1 MNFTDRETSVLNRI
15 QVDIPIVETPFEL
28 LASELKQSAS
38 EVLSIIVRM
47 KERGVIR
54 DISGIFNVESLGYQI
69 SLVAFE
75 VPAEYIEKAAE
86 IINAHPGVS
95 HNYLRDHRFNI
106 WFTLAVS
113 PESSIEKTVSILE
126 RESQARDH
134 LILKKER
141 LLKIGLMLP
150 VGDNHPSKKT
160 ESIPAVK
167 ERIPEARHFSDEERE
182 SIRLLQFDLPLEKRP
197 FRSLTEE
204 TDSTLN
210 EEGLLKLGQS
220 LKKEGIMRRYSAVLR
235 HRDAGF
241 IANAMTV
248 WKPDDNADM
257 DSIAKIF
264 IREPSI
270 SHLYLRTVYPGKWE
284 YPLFAMIHAKSSEI
298 IQKTVEGLSH
308 KSGIGNYE
316 VLTTLREFKKKRISL
331 FSPDFHTW
339 QQKNY
344 SPEKEVHN

>member
-1 MNFTDRETSVLNRI
+1 MNFTDRETAVLNRI
-15 QVDIPIVETPFEL
+15 QGDIPIVESPFEL

-38 EVLSIIVRM
+38 EVISIIVRM

-54 DISGIFNVESLGYQI
+54 NISGIFNAERLEYQI

-75 VPAEYIEKAAE
+75 VSEIHIEKAAE

-106 WFTLAVS
+106 WFTLAVT
-113 PESSIEKTVSILE
+113 PESSLEKTVSILK

-134 LILKKER
+134 LILKKEK

-150 VGDNHPSKKT
+150 VGDSYAPPGSENT
-160 ESIPAVK
+160 MVK
-167 ERIPEARHFSDEERE
+167 QEAAEARHFSDEERE
-182 SIRLLQFDLPLEKRP
+182 SIRLLQLDLPLTERP
-197 FRSLTEE
+197 FRSLTEKG
-204 TDSTLN
+204 STLN
-210 EEGLLKLGQS
+210 EERLLRLGQS
-220 LKKEGIMRRYSAVLR
+220 LKEEGVMRRYSAVLR
-235 HRDAGF
+235 HRDVGF
-241 IANAMTV
+241 TANAMTV

-257 DSIAKIF
+257 DTIAKIF

-270 SHLYLRTVYPGKWE
+270 SHLYMRTIYPGKWE

-298 IQKTVEGLSH
+298 IQETVEKLAQE
-308 KSGIGNYE
+308 SGINCYE

-331 FSPDFHTW
+331 FSPDFLTW
-339 QQKNY
+339 QKNY
-344 SPEKEVHN
+344 SPEREAHG

>member
-15 QVDIPIVETPFEL
+15 QGDIPIAETPFEL

-54 DISGIFNVESLGYQI
+54 NISGIFNAESLGYQI

-75 VPAEYIEKAAE
+75 VPERYIEKAAE
-86 IINAHPGVS
+86 TINAHPGVS

-106 WFTLAVS
+106 WFTLAVT

-134 LILKKER
+134 LILKKEK

-150 VGDNHPSKKT
+150 VGDSYPPQKSENT
-160 ESIPAVK
+160 LVK
-167 ERIPEARHFSDEERE
+167 QRIAEARHFSDDERE
-182 SIRLLQFDLPLEKRP
+182 SIRLLQLDLPLVARP
-197 FRSLTEE
+197 FRSLTEK
-204 TDSTLN
+204 DSTLN
-210 EEGLLKLGQS
+210 EGRLLRLGQS
-220 LKKEGIMRRYSAVLR
+220 LKKEGIIRRYSAVLR
-235 HRDAGF
+235 HRDVGF
-241 IANAMTV
+241 TANAMTV

-257 DSIAKIF
+257 DAIARIF

-270 SHLYLRTVYPGKWE
+270 SHLYIRTVYPGKWE
-284 YPLFAMIHAKSSEI
+284 YPLFAMIHAKSSET
-298 IQKTVEGLSH
+298 IQNIVDGLAH

-331 FSPDFHTW
+331 FSPDFLTW

-344 SPEKEVHN
+344 SPEREAHG